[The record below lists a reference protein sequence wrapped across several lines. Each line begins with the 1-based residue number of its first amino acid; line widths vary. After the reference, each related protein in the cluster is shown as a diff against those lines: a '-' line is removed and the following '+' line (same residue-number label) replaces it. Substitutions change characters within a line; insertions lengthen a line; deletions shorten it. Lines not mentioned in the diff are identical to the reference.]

1 MMELEVKNVIDI
13 EFGSVE
19 EGCTGIVRKI
29 IIRSKDGD
37 LTIKVYAESDPSDI
51 KVLI

>member
-1 MMELEVKNVIDI
+1 MMELELNNVVDI
-13 EFGSVE
+13 EFTSVE
-19 EGCTGIVRKI
+19 EGASGIHREI

-37 LTIKVYAESDPSDI
+37 IKIKLYAESDPSDI

>member
-19 EGCTGIVRKI
+19 EGCTGIVREI
-29 IIRSKDGD
+29 IIKSKDGD
-37 LTIKVYAESDPSDI
+37 LTIKVYAHSDPAEI